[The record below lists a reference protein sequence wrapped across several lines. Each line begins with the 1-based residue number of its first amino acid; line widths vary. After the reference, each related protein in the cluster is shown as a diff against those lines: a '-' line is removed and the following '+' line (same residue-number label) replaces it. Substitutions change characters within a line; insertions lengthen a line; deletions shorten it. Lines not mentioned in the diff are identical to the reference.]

1 MWSMAAYL
9 ACEIGHNAPMMWS
22 DRLVI
27 KDRQRQQERD
37 RESER
42 GGLFPERNIDL
53 IIFSTRPLALAP
65 FSQRERLN
73 DIDRGEDTG

>member
-1 MWSMAAYL
+1 MVRPAGYKGQAET
-9 ACEIGHNAPMMWS
+9 AGA
-22 DRLVI
+22 
-27 KDRQRQQERD
+27 RQRV

-65 FSQRERLN
+65 FSQRERLS